1 MIIQTTLICLTSGK
15 SNQRWLYSGCLG
27 SLLPGPQP
35 LGIGWMLNIRYG
47 QKLSPFWGKLSNI
60 FIFYRPPYNHYQAS
74 SDLGWSCWCALRRW
88 ERQTQECPGVFD
100 ALPYLPFGSSTLS
113 FDLFIDLF
121 AKNTWVVRIQGVC
134 NRKALEAS
142 GFVLKSDRICNFF
155 DFDKIHSFIDLTL
168 RKNRPRR

>member
-113 FDLFIDLF
+113 FNLSFLLIHLPKLPGLFGFRVFATERPWKQVDL
-121 AKNTWVVRIQGVC
+121 C
-134 NRKALEAS
+134 
-142 GFVLKSDRICNFF
+142 
-155 DFDKIHSFIDLTL
+155 
-168 RKNRPRR
+168 